1 MLKPGLE
8 IVSKGEVVERV
19 ILNRHETKIGRRD
32 DNDIVLSNVSVSRY
46 HARIVDEGGQFH
58 VIDVG
63 SANGVIL
70 NGKRIS
76 ERAMIKLGDEIAV
89 GKFVLRFCE
98 LDTQRADVRSGQA
111 ADAAPAAPGSTFEVG
126 GDAARRL
133 RESVRE
139 GADPEDTR
147 FKSDASGD
155 AADTLPPGKPLPSG
169 APRRVL
175 KVYEQ
180 GELRFE
186 KAIEHVPV
194 LARPLLGQRP
204 DPQQGRGV
212 PVPRVHRRRRHALH
226 VRGPG
231 QPQRQLRQRREGEE
245 RDPLARRRDQDRRLP
260 DRPHRHRDRRPAERR
275 GPRRAREELGARR
288 LVRDRHRG
296 PHDDEQRCGGARRA
310 AGRQGGGRRGGRG
323 HRSPAAGAERPRA
336 QFEFP
341 VKDVAVSIQFLGW
354 VTSFQFQPDTLQRAE
369 GHDAARDLVTI
380 RLDMGDRV
388 LSRTIPIASLDLE
401 ARNKK

>member
-63 SANGVIL
+63 SANGVIV
-70 NGKRIS
+70 NGKRVA
-76 ERAMIKLGDEIAV
+76 ERGMLKLGDEIAV

-111 ADAAPAAPGSTFEVG
+111 SDEAPAAPGSTFEVG
-126 GDAARRL
+126 GEAARRL
-133 RESVRE
+133 RDAVRE
-139 GADPEDTR
+139 GGDPEDTR

-155 AADTLPPGKPLPSG
+155 AAGTLPPSKPLPAG
-169 APRRVL
+169 QPRRLL
-175 KVYEQ
+175 KVYEG

-186 KAIEHVPV
+186 KAIEHVPFS
-194 LARPLLGQRP
+194 LGRSS
-204 DPQQGRGV
+204 DNDLILNKAGV
-212 PVPRVHRRRRHALH
+212 SRYHASINGDG
-226 VRGPG
+226 VRFTFEDMGSRNG
-231 QPQRQLRQRREGEE
+231 SFVNGEKVKSAI
-245 RDPLARRRDQDRRLP
+245 LSL
-260 DRPHRHRDRRPAERR
+260 
-275 GPRRAREELGARR
+275 
-288 LVRDRHRG
+288 
-296 PHDDEQRCGGARRA
+296 DDEIKIGDFRIVLTGTTA
-310 AGRQGGGRRGGRG
+310 AGPPSDVVHAEPVRSSSPDAAFEIATEGRTMMSNGSALRAELQAAKAAAEAA
-323 HRSPAAGAERPRA
+323 AAGERPRA

-341 VKDVAVSIQFLGW
+341 VKDIAVSVQFLGW
-354 VTSFQFQPDTLQRAE
+354 VTSFQFKPDTLQRAE

-401 ARNKK
+401 ARSKK

>member
-8 IVSKGEVVERV
+8 IVSKGDVVERV

-46 HARIVDEGGQFH
+46 HARIVDEGGHFH

-70 NGKRIS
+70 NGKRIA
-76 ERAMIKLGDEIAV
+76 ERAMLKLGDEIAV

-98 LDTQRADVRSGQA
+98 LDPQRADVRSGQA
-111 ADAAPAAPGSTFEVG
+111 SDAAPAAPGSTFEVG
-126 GDAARRL
+126 GEAARRL
-133 RESVRE
+133 RETVRE
-139 GADPEDTR
+139 GGDPEDTR

-155 AADTLPPGKPLPSG
+155 AADTLPPAKPLPAG
-169 APRRVL
+169 QPRRIL
-175 KVYEQ
+175 KVYEL

-186 KAIEHVPV
+186 KAIEHVPFSLGRSSDNDLILNKAGV
-194 LARPLLGQRP
+194 SRYHASINGDAARFTFEDLGSRN
-204 DPQQGRGV
+204 GSFV
-212 PVPRVHRRRRHALH
+212 N
-226 VRGPG
+226 
-231 QPQRQLRQRREGEE
+231 GEKVKSAI
-245 RDPLARRRDQDRRLP
+245 LSL
-260 DRPHRHRDRRPAERR
+260 
-275 GPRRAREELGARR
+275 
-288 LVRDRHRG
+288 
-296 PHDDEQRCGGARRA
+296 DDEIKIGDFRIVLTGTAA
-310 AGRQGGGRRGGRG
+310 AGPPSDVVHAEPVKSSAPDASFEIATEGRTMMSNGAAVRAELAAAKAAAEAAAPGGD
-323 HRSPAAGAERPRA
+323 RPRA

-341 VKDVAVSIQFLGW
+341 VKDVSVSIQFLGW
-354 VTSFQFQPDTLQRAE
+354 VTSFQFEPDTLQRAE

-401 ARNKK
+401 ARAKK